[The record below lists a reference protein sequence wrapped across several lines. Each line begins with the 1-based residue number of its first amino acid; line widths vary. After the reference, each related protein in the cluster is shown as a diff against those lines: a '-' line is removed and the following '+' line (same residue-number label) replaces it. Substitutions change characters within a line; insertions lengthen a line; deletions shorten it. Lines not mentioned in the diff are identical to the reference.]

1 MPASISDLLSKLIA
15 NFLWGSL
22 DLHTIHWVKWE
33 TLCLPKDFGGLGL
46 VDFKTKNYA
55 LLCKWLWRYAS
66 EPNSFW
72 RKTIAAIYEKDPI
85 PLLPQNV
92 GVSNKSWIWRSI
104 VSKIASPGNVFS
116 KNISFFVGDGS
127 RIQFWSDIWIE
138 TASLRS
144 CYPRIYALS
153 SKKAGIIA
161 GFGKFTNG
169 LWNWNIPLRR
179 ALFDWELEVWDLFID
194 TINCGKVRLG
204 IQDSVWWN
212 SDSNDSFSVKSLL
225 NLIGPPLG
233 IKDVVWKYCWSKLAP
248 PNVEFFVWKA
258 AYGRLATK
266 VEMLK
271 RNFNIQDSV
280 LCPLC
285 SIEQESI
292 SHLLCHC
299 QVSWS
304 I

>member
-1 MPASISDLLSKLIA
+1 M
-15 NFLWGSL
+15 F
-22 DLHTIHWVKWE
+22 
-33 TLCLPKDFGGLGL
+33 
-46 VDFKTKNYA
+46 
-55 LLCKWLWRYAS
+55 S
-66 EPNSFW
+66 E
-72 RKTIAAIYEKDPI
+72 
-85 PLLPQNV
+85 
-92 GVSNKSWIWRSI
+92 
-104 VSKIASPGNVFS
+104 
-116 KNISFFVGDGS
+116 NISFFVGDGS
-127 RIQFWSDIWIE
+127 RIQLWSDIWIG

-161 GFGKFTNG
+161 DFGEFTNG
-169 LWNWNIPLRR
+169 LWNWKIPLRR

-204 IQDSVWWN
+204 IQDSVRWN
-212 SDSNDSFSVKSLL
+212 FDSNGSLNVKSLL

-233 IKDVVWKYCWSKLAP
+233 TKDVVWKYCLSKLTP

-258 AYGRLATK
+258 AHGRLDTK
-266 VEMLK
+266 VELLK
-271 RNFNIQDSV
+271 RNFNIPDFV

-304 I
+304 IWQRWCNVWHVSFIVPASFREFFYLMGWLSSSIAGLKGLGACLCKAKWPSSALLISELSVNPELFALVRISPSISSKPTWLPPHSGSL